1 MADPLPPTI
10 RATSLRGVELLGDE
24 TLLRDL
30 LAFKPDHVAAL
41 TRLGQ
46 ILCRTNRFDE
56 AALAIGQALQH
67 DPECAD
73 AHSAMGEI
81 LLRQN
86 KTQDAVVSFNKA
98 LQINPQHGGAAL
110 NLGRML
116 LDHNQNPQ
124 AAQALLIA
132 VRALPTDA
140 PAHLAFAMA
149 LTRLGKQAD
158 AMRAFAVAA
167 KGEPPVGDILNNQGV
182 AMDGTGRKAE
192 AITLL
197 RAAVLLTPESWTAW
211 DNLGNALLARGNA
224 RMAESCHRQ
233 ALAIKP
239 GNPSSL
245 SNLANAL
252 HRQGRMEESV
262 AYYREAIAAEP
273 NSSKFH
279 TNLALTLLLMG
290 RFEEGWR
297 EYEWRWQL
305 AEMTGARR
313 NFSQPQWRG
322 EDAVGKTILIHAEQG
337 FGDTLQFVRY
347 APMVAEKGLT
357 VVLEVQRPL
366 VRLMRSLP
374 GIAQVLAKGDPL
386 PDFDLH
392 CPMMSLP
399 LAFDTRLGTVPS
411 TPAYLSADPDDTQA
425 WADRMAAEAGDAFK
439 VGLVW
444 AGNPRRHSPDLAA
457 IDRKRS
463 MAPDLLAPLAAIEGV
478 RCYSLQKDGPSAPP
492 TMPLIDHMGEMDDFA
507 ATAALVANLDLVITV
522 DTAVAHLAAGLG
534 RPVWILDR
542 FDSCWRWLRE
552 RADSPWYPSVRL
564 LRQTKPGDWSDVV
577 DAAVRDLQALV
588 SSSRADGGRRTRL
601 LVPA

>member
-1 MADPLPPTI
+1 MADPLPSTI

-86 KTQDAVVSFNKA
+86 KTQDAVISFNKA

-149 LTRLGKQAD
+149 LTRLGKQGD

-297 EYEWRWQL
+297 EYEWRWRDHAGFPKYL
-305 AEMTGARR
+305 SEKPWTGQ
-313 NFSQPQWRG
+313 NLGDGTLLLQ
-322 EDAVGKTILIHAEQG
+322 AEQG

-347 APMVAEKGLT
+347 VPLLKPFAKRIVLVCQPELIRLVKSTPGLDDAVAEGGS
-357 VVLEVQRPL
+357 P
-366 VRLMRSLP
+366 
-374 GIAQVLAKGDPL
+374 
-386 PDFDLH
+386 PDFDAGIAL
-392 CPMMSLP
+392 MSIPGLMKTGMVP
-399 LAFDTRLGTVPS
+399 PPAQIPYLFPPPDAGFDLGPKTG
-411 TPAYLSADPDDTQA
+411 L
-425 WADRMAAEAGDAFK
+425 R

-444 AGNPRRHSPDLAA
+444 AGRPTHGDDWN
-457 IDRKRS
+457 RS
-463 MAPDLLAPLAAIEGV
+463 MSANLLTPLFQIPGLQFV
-478 RCYSLQKDGPSAPP
+478 SLQKGDVAPRIGRP
-492 TMPLIDHMGEMDDFA
+492 PPDRVLDAANRCQDFA
-507 ATAALVANLDLVITV
+507 DTAAIIQQLDLVIAV
-522 DTAVAHLAAGLG
+522 DTSVAHMAGAMG
-534 RPVWILDR
+534 KPVWLLLPMIPDFR
-542 FDSCWRWLRE
+542 WRLE
-552 RADSPWYPSVRL
+552 GSTSDWYPTMRL
-564 LRQTKPGDWSDVV
+564 FRRRNGEGWERVMHDV
-577 DAAVRDLQALV
+577 AAALAQWAAK
-588 SSSRADGGRRTRL
+588 SR
-601 LVPA
+601 